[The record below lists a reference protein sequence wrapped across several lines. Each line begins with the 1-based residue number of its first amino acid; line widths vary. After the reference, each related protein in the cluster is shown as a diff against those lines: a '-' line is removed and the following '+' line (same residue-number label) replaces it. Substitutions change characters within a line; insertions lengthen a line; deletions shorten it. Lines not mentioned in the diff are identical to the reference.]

1 MLYPALAS
9 STDRPHMGKSTLS
22 TIATEPAESAV
33 AQTGPLTGRAEACQL
48 QVCRLALWTADTGK
62 RPVALAPEIVVSR
75 WFNTGEP
82 LTLSGLRGRPVLL
95 HAFQMLCPG
104 CVAHGTPQTQRA
116 FDLFKHS
123 DLQVIG
129 LHTVFEHHAAMTPV
143 SLEAFIHEY
152 RLTFPIGV
160 DEAAEGTPLPVTMGR
175 YGMQGTPTSILIGR
189 NGRIVHHGFGQQADM
204 ALGAIIAAELAA
216 TSQ

>member
-1 MLYPALAS
+1 M
-9 STDRPHMGKSTLS
+9 T
-22 TIATEPAESAV
+22 
-33 AQTGPLTGRAEACQL
+33 
-48 QVCRLALWTADTGK
+48 
-62 RPVALAPEIVVSR
+62 LAPELVVSR
-75 WFNTGEP
+75 WFNTSKS
-82 LTLSGLRGRPVLL
+82 LTLAGLRGRPVLL

-116 FDLFKHS
+116 FELFKPS

-160 DEAAEGTPLPVTMGR
+160 DEAAESSPIPTTMQR
-175 YGMQGTPTSILIGR
+175 YGMQGTPTTIVIGR
-189 NGRIVHHGFGQQADM
+189 DGNIVHHGFGQQSDM
-204 ALGAIIAAELAA
+204 ALGAIIATELGR
-216 TSQ
+216 

>member
-1 MLYPALAS
+1 MWPTAS
-9 STDRPHMGKSTLS
+9 
-22 TIATEPAESAV
+22 
-33 AQTGPLTGRAEACQL
+33 TGNKA
-48 QVCRLALWTADTGK
+48 
-62 RPVALAPEIVVSR
+62 VALAPEIAVSR
-75 WFNTGEP
+75 WFNTSEP

-189 NGRIVHHGFGQQADM
+189 DGRIVHHGFGQQADM

-216 TSQ
+216 THG

>member
-1 MLYPALAS
+1 VQETNS
-9 STDRPHMGKSTLS
+9 
-22 TIATEPAESAV
+22 
-33 AQTGPLTGRAEACQL
+33 
-48 QVCRLALWTADTGK
+48 
-62 RPVALAPEIVVSR
+62 VALAPEIVVSR
-75 WFNTGEP
+75 WFNTSEP
-82 LTLSGLRGRPVLL
+82 LTLSSLRGRPVLL

-116 FDLFKHS
+116 FDLFRHS

-160 DEAAEGTPLPVTMGR
+160 DEAVEGVSMPATMER

-189 NGRIVHHGFGQQADM
+189 NGNIVHHGFGQQSDM

-216 TSQ
+216 PRG

>member
-1 MLYPALAS
+1 MAP
-9 STDRPHMGKSTLS
+9 
-22 TIATEPAESAV
+22 
-33 AQTGPLTGRAEACQL
+33 
-48 QVCRLALWTADTGK
+48 
-62 RPVALAPEIVVSR
+62 APEIAASR

-82 LTLSGLRGRPVLL
+82 LSLAALRGRPVLL

-104 CVAHGTPQTQRA
+104 CVSHGTPQTQRA
-116 FDLFKHS
+116 FELFRHS

-129 LHTVFEHHAAMTPV
+129 LHTVFEHHAAMTEV
-143 SLEAFIHEY
+143 ALEAFIHEY

-160 DEAAEGTPLPVTMGR
+160 DEAGDGTPIPVTMQR

-189 NGRIVHHGFGQQADM
+189 DGNIVHHGFGQQSDM

-216 TSQ
+216 PHGR

>member
-1 MLYPALAS
+1 VQETNS
-9 STDRPHMGKSTLS
+9 
-22 TIATEPAESAV
+22 
-33 AQTGPLTGRAEACQL
+33 
-48 QVCRLALWTADTGK
+48 
-62 RPVALAPEIVVSR
+62 VALAPEIVVSR
-75 WFNTGEP
+75 WFNTSEP
-82 LTLSGLRGRPVLL
+82 LTLSSLRGRPVLL

-116 FDLFKHS
+116 FDLFRHS

-160 DEAAEGTPLPVTMGR
+160 DEAVEGVSMPVTMER

-189 NGRIVHHGFGQQADM
+189 NGNIVHHGFGQQSDM

-216 TSQ
+216 PRG

>member
-1 MLYPALAS
+1 
-9 STDRPHMGKSTLS
+9 
-22 TIATEPAESAV
+22 V
-33 AQTGPLTGRAEACQL
+33 
-48 QVCRLALWTADTGK
+48 V
-62 RPVALAPEIVVSR
+62 LAPEMAVSR
-75 WFNTGEP
+75 WFNTREP

-116 FDLFKHS
+116 LDLFKHS

-129 LHTVFEHHAAMTPV
+129 LHTVFEHHAAMTPLA
-143 SLEAFIHEY
+143 LEAFIHEY
-152 RLTFPIGV
+152 RLTFPIGI
-160 DEAAEGTPLPVTMGR
+160 DEAVEGTPIPITMGR

-189 NGRIVHHGFGQQADM
+189 DGHVVHHGFGQQGDM

-216 TSQ
+216 TGSEEHVDGQ